1 MSFHVRHK
9 DREITDADALKKVM
23 KSTRYVTI
31 ALCIDN
37 DSYLVS
43 LSHGCDEA
51 RHCLYFHFAD
61 EGKKLAYSKL
71 NNKVWGQLVLDNGFT
86 DATKLT
92 PTSTL
97 GAK

>member
-23 KSTRYVTI
+23 KSTKYVII

-51 RHCLYFHFAD
+51 RHLLYFHFTD
-61 EGKKLAYSKL
+61 EGKKLAYLKL
-71 NNKVWGQLVLDNGFT
+71 NSKVWGQLVLDNGFT
-86 DATKLT
+86 DECD
-92 PTSTL
+92 
-97 GAK
+97 